1 MDPKAHRK
9 SFPNENPKCNKRGKI
24 LRKIFFYEPSVDW
37 GHRSD
42 SLGIDQ
48 LVCSPIV
55 DLLNDVWPFPLW
67 LKLALCPVRHDDG
80 PPEHEDQLAFSED
93 ALLDELVVSSH
104 HILAVKLQVL

>member
-1 MDPKAHRK
+1 MDPIAQRK
-9 SFPNENPKCNKRGKI
+9 KFPNGNPKGNKRGKI
-24 LRKIFFYEPSVDW
+24 LRIFFFEEPSIDW

-42 SLGIDQ
+42 SLGIDE

-55 DLLNDVWPFPLW
+55 DLLDDVWSFPLW
-67 LKLALCPVRHDDG
+67 LELALRPVRHDDG
-80 PPEHEDQLAFSED
+80 PPEHEDQIAFSEN